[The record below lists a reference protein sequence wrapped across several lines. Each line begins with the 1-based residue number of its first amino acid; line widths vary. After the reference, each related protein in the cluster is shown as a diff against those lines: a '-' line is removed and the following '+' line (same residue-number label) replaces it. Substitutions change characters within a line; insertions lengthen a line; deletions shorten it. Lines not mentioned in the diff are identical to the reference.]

1 MKAILDKA
9 YCRFDT
15 DNFKRVDPC
24 GTVYQLMEHT
34 DDQLDIELGALLVA
48 MISWGSRKVIV
59 PTALHMLRDEMKWHP
74 ADFIMNG
81 KYEDSYQ
88 NARNNCVYRTLNV
101 PTFRAVCRNLREALN
116 GYATMEQRLSGLT
129 VKEAIAEICKWLEPA
144 KVGSMDKSACKRV
157 CMFVRWMVRKES
169 PDFGLWKSRSQT
181 DLYAVM
187 DVHVCRQTQCML
199 KNKRPTWKACEELT
213 SIFRSWDTDDPLKY
227 DIALMTLADNPLP
240 NKENETGRRYTDLFI
255 DFDDTLYDTR
265 GNATIALT
273 EIFDMFQL
281 SRYFSDPN
289 IFYEAYWN
297 ANIQLWAQYAKGEIT
312 RPYLMVER
320 FRLPLSIGI
329 PDVDDSYCLK
339 MSDAFLDLCSN
350 KPGVVDGAHELMD
363 YLKACGYRMHLCSN
377 GFHEVQ
383 YKKLKASRLL
393 SYFTTI
399 ILSEDAGVNK
409 PGKVFFDYALDKTGA
424 KRESTVMI
432 GDNFYTDITG
442 ASNAGLDTIFFN
454 RWSSQFKAPEPVT
467 HEVHALSEIIE
478 IL

>member
-9 YCRFDT
+9 YSSFDPES
-15 DNFKRVDPC
+15 FKRVDPC
-24 GTVYQLMEHT
+24 GTVYQLTEHT
-34 DDQLDIELGALLVA
+34 DNQLDIELGALLVA

-59 PTALHMLRDEMKWHP
+59 PTAIHMLRDEMEWHP
-74 ADFIMNG
+74 ADFIMG
-81 KYEDSYQ
+81 GGYESSYQ
-88 NARNNCVYRTLNV
+88 SAKNNCVYRTLNV
-101 PTFRAVCRNLREALN
+101 PTFKAVCRNLKEALD
-116 GYATMEQRLSGLT
+116 GYDTMEQRLSGLT
-129 VKEAIAEICKWLEPA
+129 VKEAIAEICRWLAPA

-199 KNKRPTWKACEELT
+199 KNRRPTWKACEELT
-213 SIFRSWDTDDPLKY
+213 SIFRSWDADDPLKY
-227 DIALMTLADNPLP
+227 DIALMTLADNPVT
-240 NKENETGRRYTDLFI
+240 ENNCEKVRKYTDLFI

-265 GNATIALT
+265 GNATLALA
-273 EIFDMFQL
+273 EVFDKFQL
-281 SRYFSDPN
+281 NRYFNSPD

-297 ANIQLWAQYAKGEIT
+297 TNVQLWAQYAKGEIT

-320 FRLPLSIGI
+320 FRRPLSIGI
-329 PDVDDSYCLK
+329 PDVDEAYSLK
-339 MSDAFLDLCSN
+339 ISDVFLDSCSN
-350 KPGVVDGAHELMD
+350 KPGVVEGAHELMD
-363 YLKACGYRMHLCSN
+363 YLKSRGYRIHLCSN

-383 YKKLKASRLL
+383 YKKLRACQLL
-393 SYFTTI
+393 DYFDTI

-409 PGKVFFDYALDKTGA
+409 PGKGFFDYAMSKTGA
-424 KRESTVMI
+424 KQESTIMI
-432 GDNFYTDITG
+432 GDNFYTDIAG
-442 ASNAGLDTIFFN
+442 ATNAGLDTIFFN

-467 HEVHALSEIIE
+467 YEVHTLAEIKD